1 MKYQVLDLFSGIG
14 GFSLGLERTGGFETV
29 AFCENDKKAQLVL
42 RKHWPSVPIFDD
54 VKELNH
60 EQLRAES
67 IVPDM
72 VCGGF
77 PCQDIS
83 HAGRGV
89 GIEGER
95 SGLWSHM
102 ARIIGEVL
110 PRWVIAENVSALR
123 SRGLALVLQNLCA
136 LGYCVE
142 WHCIPATAVGAPHRR
157 DRVWIV
163 AYAVQQHS
171 TERGECAATPGQGGG
186 GRAEPGR
193 GSGDAERERP
203 LRGAGR
209 DTGENVADSNEPR
222 LEGRDG
228 EVLQEC
234 TAEQLVGAGG
244 PFQGGLQDHWIIE
257 PEVGRV
263 ADGVPRRVDR
273 LRQLGNAVVPQI
285 VTAIG
290 HAILELDGEKEH
302 ENEVSS
308 SRTRK

>member
-1 MKYQVLDLFSGIG
+1 MTEPLRVLDLFSGIG

-67 IVPDM
+67 IVPDV

-83 HAGRGV
+83 NAGRGV
-89 GIEGER
+89 GIVGER
-95 SGLWSHM
+95 SGLWAHM
-102 ARIIGEVL
+102 ARIIGEVS

-123 SRGLALVLQNLCA
+123 SKGLALVLQDICSI
-136 LGYCVE
+136 GYRVE
-142 WHCIPATAVGAPHRR
+142 WHCIPACAIGAKHRR

-163 AYAVQQHS
+163 AYA
-171 TERGECAATPGQGGG
+171 
-186 GRAEPGR
+186 
-193 GSGDAERERP
+193 
-203 LRGAGR
+203 
-209 DTGENVADSNEPR
+209 NEPR
-222 LEGRDG
+222 LERRDSS
-228 EVLQEC
+228 VVPQC
-234 TAEQLVGAGG
+234 SIQLPTWEGG
-244 PFQGGLQDHWIIE
+244 SRQGGLQDHWLTE
-257 PEVGRV
+257 SEVGRV
-263 ADGVPRRVDR
+263 ADGIPRRVDR

-290 HAILELDGEKEH
+290 TAILDCECRIVGEPL
-302 ENEVSS
+302 
-308 SRTRK
+308 